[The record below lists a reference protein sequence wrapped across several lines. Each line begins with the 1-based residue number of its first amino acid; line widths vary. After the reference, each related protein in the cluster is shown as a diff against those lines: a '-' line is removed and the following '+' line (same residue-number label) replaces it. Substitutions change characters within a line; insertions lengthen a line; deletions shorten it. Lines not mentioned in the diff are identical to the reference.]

1 MVDDVTNP
9 QQVPSAIR
17 TVRILECLAAEEDGL
32 TSSDLL
38 DIVGGS
44 RSGLYALLG
53 TLRSANY
60 VVTIDGRHH
69 PGPAIRSL
77 TPAQPA
83 TVASLV
89 DAFRSETAEL
99 SRPETLALTWPDG
112 NGTVVVAEA
121 PGNGQLRVSYPAGS
135 SRGGD
140 RADGKVIA
148 AGTGQGDDHLNR
160 VRRMGL
166 GEFADAE
173 VFEMASPVCRDG
185 INPIAVVV
193 AGLPVERSDGE
204 TITAVKDRLRQLAV
218 RLSYRVGATVY
229 QPYGWDVSRTVGPAV
244 ELTPEDLDQFLNGL
258 WSAQLACVKSD
269 GSPHVV
275 PLWYEWDG
283 ARMWLAASPGASW
296 RDHIAANDAVS
307 VTLDEPWPPL
317 RRAFIAGTARVVR
330 PHEVPGGIRGL
341 RRRLANRYLGKGA
354 GDRPEL
360 VETDGWAAVK
370 VDPAR
375 VHGRQGL
382 GA

>member
-1 MVDDVTNP
+1 
-9 QQVPSAIR
+9 
-17 TVRILECLAAEEDGL
+17 LERLAAAENGL
-32 TSSDLL
+32 SSGDLL
-38 DIVGGS
+38 DQVGGS

-77 TPAQPA
+77 VPAQPA
-83 TVASLV
+83 SVASLV
-89 DAFRSETAEL
+89 DAFRSETADPH
-99 SRPETLALTWPDG
+99 RAETLALTWPDG

-121 PGNGQLRVSYPAGS
+121 PGSGQLRVSYPAGS

-140 RADGKVIA
+140 RADCQVMA
-148 AGTGQGDDHLNR
+148 AGAVRGDDGLDQ

-173 VFEMASPVCRDG
+173 IVEMATPVCRDG
-185 INPIAVVV
+185 VNPIAAVV
-193 AGLPVERSDGE
+193 AGVPSDQCGDE
-204 TITAVKDRLRQLAV
+204 MRAAVTGRLRQLAV

-244 ELTPEDLDQFLNGL
+244 ELTQKDLNQFLGGL
-258 WSAQLACVKSD
+258 WSAQLACVRSD

-283 ARMWLAASPGASW
+283 SHMWLAASPGASW
-296 RDHIAANDAVS
+296 REHIAANDTVS

-317 RRAFIAGTARVVR
+317 RRAFIAGSAHEVR
-330 PHEVPGGIRGL
+330 SADVPGGLEGL

-354 GDRPEL
+354 GERPEL
-360 VETDGWAAVK
+360 VETDGWAAVRL
-370 VDPAR
+370 DPTR

-382 GA
+382 GSSAA